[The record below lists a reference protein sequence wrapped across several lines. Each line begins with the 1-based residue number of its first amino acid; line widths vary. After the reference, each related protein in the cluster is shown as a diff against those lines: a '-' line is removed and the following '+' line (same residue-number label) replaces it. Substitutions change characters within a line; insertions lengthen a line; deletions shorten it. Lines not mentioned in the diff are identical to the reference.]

1 MVLAPEYLTKYPI
14 RPSDEQYLDPARF
27 CLSTLGLIS
36 YEFLRWLLCFQ
47 FLQTSGALQQME
59 MVFLDHFIGESLFI
73 LVTSLCLAICL
84 GSLRDD

>member
-1 MVLAPEYLTKYPI
+1 MLAPAYLTKYPI

-36 YEFLRWLLCFQ
+36 YEILRWLLCLQ

-59 MVFLDHFIGESLFI
+59 MVFLDHFIGESLFQSGYI
-73 LVTSLCLAICL
+73 TLFGHLPWIFE
-84 GSLRDD
+84 G